1 MSTQLLQTGF
11 FAPKSLKKVL
21 NSSVETTK
29 HLQKAVSVA
38 SFYSYVDSSVY
49 FSYCNLTIVFLRHVK
64 KFSQVSVNKRRKLA
78 ECPAPSN
85 LRLHDFVM
93 KKRDRGRQSPLVN
106 FKVAKSVSQFSILH
120 FNFLKVIKVIVS
132 TKQLRLE
139 QNTSCPEIF
148 SSIMCAKDHQK
159 RITFCAYGKNILF
172 CWQSKNI

>member
-1 MSTQLLQTGF
+1 M
-11 FAPKSLKKVL
+11 
-21 NSSVETTK
+21 
-29 HLQKAVSVA
+29 
-38 SFYSYVDSSVY
+38 Y

-106 FKVAKSVSQFSILH
+106 LKVAKSVSQFSSPH
-120 FNFLKVIKVIVS
+120 FDYLKVIIVIVS

-139 QNTSCPEIF
+139 QNTSCPEIY
-148 SSIMCAKDHQK
+148 SRKCAQK
-159 RITFCAYGKNILF
+159 IPKKNYLLCLWKKSFILLAIKKYII
-172 CWQSKNI
+172 SLKIKII

>member
-1 MSTQLLQTGF
+1 M
-11 FAPKSLKKVL
+11 
-21 NSSVETTK
+21 
-29 HLQKAVSVA
+29 
-38 SFYSYVDSSVY
+38 
-49 FSYCNLTIVFLRHVK
+49 K

-106 FKVAKSVSQFSILH
+106 LKVAKSVSQFSIPH
-120 FNFLKVIKVIVS
+120 FNYLKVIKVIVS

-148 SSIMCAKDHQK
+148 SSISARK
-159 RITFCAYGKNILF
+159 ITKKNCVLCSWKKYFILLAIKKYIISLKI
-172 CWQSKNI
+172 QII